1 MTRCRKPQRPKL
13 GDPAVENVNSNI
25 IKICHGDAK
34 VKQAVWE
41 GDPLDFIV
49 WMHFVQRKDIKL
61 EWVSVDV
68 DRRVNVV
75 QDREFDVQVVSQ
87 EGVDGEMKACYFSVF
102 SGTDNSSNYFMFM
115 VPRTIIYCMK

>member
-1 MTRCRKPQRPKL
+1 
-13 GDPAVENVNSNI
+13 
-25 IKICHGDAK
+25 
-34 VKQAVWE
+34 
-41 GDPLDFIV
+41 
-49 WMHFVQRKDIKL
+49 MHFVQRKDIKL